1 MVDIR
6 KGALARKLLVVLYKP
21 VLPCIVY
28 QMLYSYYDQSAN
40 VCFCHFAVHSF
51 AKVVKMLRAQSLY
64 LSYSMYEISYV
75 KYHSDFYNIFC
86 QNTYICQ
93 IFNDKA
99 VVERVHLGEV
109 ELWHRR
115 LHNRACVAILVESE
129 EK

>member
-1 MVDIR
+1 MYVFAI
-6 KGALARKLLVVLYKP
+6 LLL
-21 VLPCIVY
+21 L
-28 QMLYSYYDQSAN
+28 
-40 VCFCHFAVHSF
+40 HSF
-51 AKVVKMLRAQSLY
+51 AKAAQSLY

-93 IFNDKA
+93 IFNDKT

-115 LHNRACVAILVESE
+115 LHDRACVALLVESE
-129 EK
+129 EKENFSLYRNKTISP